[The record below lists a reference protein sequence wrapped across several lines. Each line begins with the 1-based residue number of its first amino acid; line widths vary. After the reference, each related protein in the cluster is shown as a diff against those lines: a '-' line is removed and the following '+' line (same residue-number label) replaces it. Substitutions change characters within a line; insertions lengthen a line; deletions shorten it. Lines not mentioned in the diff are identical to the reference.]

1 MANNPLDFSEKRVL
15 VTGGS
20 NGIGNGI
27 ARAFRDAGADV
38 AVTGTRGGA
47 DDYDTDMAG
56 MTYAQ
61 VDLGDDDG
69 IHALARDIGQLDV
82 LVNNAG
88 MVVYKRREFET
99 ETFRRVMDV
108 NLTSIMTLSE
118 LLKPGLAATGG
129 CIVNISSLTAYFA
142 STGNPAYGASKA
154 GLIQLTKTLAAVW
167 ARDGVRVNC
176 IAPGFIATKMT
187 EVSQS
192 RDAVNEAILART
204 PMGRWG
210 TPEDIAG
217 VALFLASPLAAFT
230 TGETISVDGG
240 FSCAI

>member
-1 MANNPLDFSEKRVL
+1 MKTNPLDFSGHRVL

-27 ARAFRDAGADV
+27 ACAFRDAGADV
-38 AVTGTRGGA
+38 TITGTRA
-47 DDYDTDMAG
+47 RDAYDTDLAD
-56 MTYAQ
+56 MTYRQ
-61 VDLGDDDG
+61 VDLGDDD
-69 IHALARDIGQLDV
+69 AVRRLARETGQLNL

-88 MVVYKRREFET
+88 MVVYRRKEFEI
-99 ETFRRVMDV
+99 ETFRKVMDV
-108 NLTSIMTLSE
+108 NLTSAMALST

-129 CIVNISSLTAYFA
+129 AIVNIASLTSFFA
-142 STGNPAYGASKA
+142 SSGNPAYGASKA
-154 GLIQLTKTLAAVW
+154 AMVQLTKTLAVAW

-176 IAPGFIATKMT
+176 IAPGWIATKMT
-187 EVSQS
+187 EVSQN
-192 RDAVNEAILART
+192 RAEINDAILERT

-210 TPEDIAG
+210 KPEDIAG
-217 VALFLASPLAAFT
+217 VVLFLASPLAAYM